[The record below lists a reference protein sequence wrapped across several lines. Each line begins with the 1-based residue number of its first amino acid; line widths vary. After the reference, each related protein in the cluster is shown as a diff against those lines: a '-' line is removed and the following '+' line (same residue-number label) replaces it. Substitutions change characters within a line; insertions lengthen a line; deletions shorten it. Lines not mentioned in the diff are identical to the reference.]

1 LVLQKQDIEFYSP
14 VFVVS
19 LIRLVGFEIFEPL
32 ANTLN
37 LDSELSLNDK
47 VFDLLSVVFDVFLQ
61 VVDSESLELDSL
73 AISEMLSSR
82 YGVLAQGLDLA
93 PLAFIGS
100 SYLEFLRIWLEPMNE
115 AYSSDDLEI
124 YLSIADEYSFAEDF
138 RKMLDARFLFP
149 YIVNDDLRLQFD
161 KKCHDFV
168 GAIEDDSQ
176 RRLAMDCVNKFLD
189 ECFCMQ
195 IEFVYH

>member
-1 LVLQKQDIEFYSP
+1 LNKQEIEFYKP

-47 VFDLLSVVFDVFLQ
+47 VFELLSVVFDVFMQ
-61 VVDSESLELDSL
+61 IVDLESMELDSL
-73 AISEMLSSR
+73 ATSKMLSSR

-100 SYLEFLRIWLEPMNE
+100 SYLEFLRIWLQPMCDV
-115 AYSSDDLEI
+115 YSSDDLEE
-124 YLSIADEYSFAEDF
+124 YLSIADEYSFASDF

-149 YIVNDDLRLQFD
+149 FIVNDDLRLQFD

-168 GAIEDDSQ
+168 GAIEDDAR

-189 ECFCMQ
+189 ECFS
-195 IEFVYH
+195 IKLNFIYH

>member
-1 LVLQKQDIEFYSP
+1 

-32 ANTLN
+32 ANTLILN
-37 LDSELSLNDK
+37 SKLSLNEK
-47 VFDLLSVVFDVFLQ
+47 VFELLSVVFEVFVQ
-61 VVDSESLELDSL
+61 VLDLESMDFDKGGFSELFN
-73 AISEMLSSR
+73 AR
-82 YGVLAQGLDLA
+82 FGVLAQGLDLA
-93 PLAFIGS
+93 PLSFIAS
-100 SYLEFLRIWLEPMNE
+100 SYLEFLRIWLQPMCD
-115 AYSSDDLEI
+115 AYSKDDLEV
-124 YLSIADEYSFAEDF
+124 YLSIADEYSFASAF

-168 GAIEDDSQ
+168 GAIEDDAR

-189 ECFCMQ
+189 ECFSMKLDF
-195 IEFVYH
+195 IYH

>member
-1 LVLQKQDIEFYSP
+1 MQKQDIEFYKP

-47 VFDLLSVVFDVFLQ
+47 VFELLSVVFDVFLQ
-61 VVDSESLELDSL
+61 IVDLESMELDSL
-73 AISEMLSSR
+73 ATSKMLSSR

-100 SYLEFLRIWLEPMNE
+100 SYLEFLRIWLQPMCDV
-115 AYSSDDLEI
+115 YSSDDLEE
-124 YLSIADEYSFAEDF
+124 YLSIADEYSFASDF

-149 YIVNDDLRLQFD
+149 FIVNDDLRLQFD

-168 GAIEDDSQ
+168 GSIEDDSQ

-189 ECFCMQ
+189 ESFCMQ